1 MTKLLAQFLV
11 ALVNLAT
18 GFLGPWRKLTVRARV
33 HDGLAPESAVTVNG
47 TALTLLV
54 PDRTSVYW
62 PRHGFDS
69 EPNTISW
76 IDGFGAGDVF
86 YDIGAN
92 IGAYTLYA
100 AKARSVRVV
109 AFEPNPFSY
118 RVLVQNLHLNDV
130 TGRVLPLCLAVG
142 DETGVTALS
151 LNGTEAGSVGH
162 AIAAGGPDG
171 NGNGNGIGLQA
182 MAFRLDDLAEIKG
195 FPAPTQVKIDVDG
208 IEAAILDGARSLL
221 SGPGVKSVLIEM
233 LTHDEA
239 AQARIMSVLGECGLK
254 PADLPDDGSDN
265 RLFTRA

>member
-1 MTKLLAQFLV
+1 MTKLYARFLV

-18 GFLGPWRKLTVRARV
+18 GFLGRWRKLTVRARV
-33 HDGLAPESAVTVNG
+33 HDGLAPVTTVTVNG
-47 TALTLLV
+47 VGLTLLV

-62 PRHGFDS
+62 PRHVFGS

-100 AKARSVRVV
+100 AKARSVSVV

-118 RVLVQNLHLNDV
+118 RVLVHNLHLNGV
-130 TGRVLPLCLAVG
+130 TGRVLPLCLAAG
-142 DETGVTALS
+142 AETANTRLS

-162 AIAAGGPDG
+162 AISDAGPD
-171 NGNGNGIGLQA
+171 GNGIGLQA
-182 MAFRLDDLAEIKG
+182 LAFRLDDLARIEGI
-195 FPAPTQVKIDVDG
+195 PAPTQVKIDVDG
-208 IEAAILDGARSLL
+208 IEAAILEGAKSLL
-221 SGPGVKSVLIEM
+221 SGPAVKSVMIET
-233 LTHDEA
+233 LTHDGA
-239 AQARIMSVLGECGLK
+239 VQARIKSLLGECGLK

-265 RLFTRA
+265 RLFTRV

>member
-1 MTKLLAQFLV
+1 MTKLYARFLV
-11 ALVNLAT
+11 AIVRLGTV
-18 GFLGPWRKLTVRARV
+18 FLGRWRNLTVLARV
-33 HDGLAPESAVTVNG
+33 HDRLAPESAVTVNG
-47 TALTLLV
+47 VSLTLLV
-54 PDRTSVYW
+54 PDRKSVYW

-100 AKARSVRVV
+100 AKARSLTVV

-118 RVLVQNLHLNDV
+118 RVLVHNLHLNAV
-130 TGRVLPLCLAVG
+130 TDRVLPLCLAAG
-142 DETGVTALS
+142 AETGNTRLS

-162 AIAAGGPDG
+162 TISGGRPD
-171 NGNGNGIGLQA
+171 GNGIGLQA
-182 MAFRLDDLAEIKG
+182 LAFRLDDLAQIEGI
-195 FPAPTQVKIDVDG
+195 PAPTQVKIDVDG
-208 IEAAILDGARSLL
+208 IEAAILEGAKSLL
-221 SGPGVKSVLIEM
+221 SGQAVKSVLIEM
-233 LTHDEA
+233 LTHDDA
-239 AQARIMSVLGECGLK
+239 VQARIRSLLGECGLK

>member
-1 MTKLLAQFLV
+1 MTKLFARLLV

-18 GFLGPWRKLTVRARV
+18 GFLGRWRKLTVRARV
-33 HDGLAPESAVTVNG
+33 HDGLAPETTVTVNG
-47 TALTLLV
+47 VDLTLLV

-100 AKARSVRVV
+100 AKARSVQVV

-118 RVLVQNLHLNDV
+118 RVLVHNLHLNAV
-130 TGRVLPLCLAVG
+130 TDRVLALCLAAAA
-142 DETGVTALS
+142 ETGNTRLS
-151 LNGTEAGSVGH
+151 LNGTEAGSVGNT
-162 AIAAGGPDG
+162 ISDGGPI
-171 NGNGNGIGLQA
+171 GNGIGLQA
-182 MAFRLDDLAEIKG
+182 LAFRLDDLAAIEGI
-195 FPAPTQVKIDVDG
+195 PAPTQVKIDVDG
-208 IEAAILDGARSLL
+208 IEAAILEGAKSLL
-221 SGPGVKSVLIEM
+221 SGPGVKSVLIET
-233 LTHDEA
+233 LTHDSAE
-239 AQARIMSVLGECGLK
+239 QARITSLLGECGLK

-265 RLFTRA
+265 RLFTRVTRA